1 MFELLE
7 DAADETVEQLGQNVN
22 GLCVISKIEEM
33 HGHKTRTDSEAAENW
48 R

>member
-7 DAADETVEQLGQNVN
+7 DAADETVEQLGRNVD

-33 HGHKTRTDSEAAENW
+33 HHHKTGTDSEAA
-48 R
+48 